1 MPSQELPI
9 QAGHLGKTADPMLR
23 RSGDNQICP
32 SISYTRKSVRFSILL
47 SFINILIPPQFP
59 PIKSAMFQ
67 RTLLRQS
74 QAARSVLKT
83 SSSAIST
90 PLALRRTSRLQT
102 QLPAVARP
110 FAPQPARRFYST
122 EGEKKDAT
130 KEGEN
135 AEATEEDPVTKE
147 NSDLKKEVLELKDK
161 YLRSVADFRNLQE
174 RTKRDMDGARKFAI
188 QGFAKDLL
196 ESIDN
201 LDRALLAVPAEQL
214 NAAETAENKPLL
226 ELVQGL
232 KMTENILM
240 NTLQKHGLERFDP
253 GEQVE
258 GKAQKFDPNMHEATF
273 MAPSETLEDGDV
285 MYVQSKG
292 FKLNGRVVRAAK
304 VGVVKK
310 A

>member
-1 MPSQELPI
+1 
-9 QAGHLGKTADPMLR
+9 
-23 RSGDNQICP
+23 
-32 SISYTRKSVRFSILL
+32 
-47 SFINILIPPQFP
+47 
-59 PIKSAMFQ
+59 
-67 RTLLRQS
+67 
-74 QAARSVLKT
+74 
-83 SSSAIST
+83 
-90 PLALRRTSRLQT
+90 
-102 QLPAVARP
+102 
-110 FAPQPARRFYST
+110 
-122 EGEKKDAT
+122 
-130 KEGEN
+130 
-135 AEATEEDPVTKE
+135 
-147 NSDLKKEVLELKDK
+147 
-161 YLRSVADFRNLQE
+161 
-174 RTKRDMDGARKFAI
+174 MDGARKFAI

-201 LDRALLAVPAEQL
+201 LDRALLAVPADQL

-273 MAPSETLEDGDV
+273 MAPSQAHEDGDV

-292 FKLNGRVVRAAK
+292 FKLNGRVVRVSSSIPPFRNIFGNLLLMVFFSLLQAAK
-304 VGVVKK
+304 VGVVKN

>member
-1 MPSQELPI
+1 
-9 QAGHLGKTADPMLR
+9 
-23 RSGDNQICP
+23 
-32 SISYTRKSVRFSILL
+32 
-47 SFINILIPPQFP
+47 
-59 PIKSAMFQ
+59 
-67 RTLLRQS
+67 
-74 QAARSVLKT
+74 
-83 SSSAIST
+83 
-90 PLALRRTSRLQT
+90 
-102 QLPAVARP
+102 
-110 FAPQPARRFYST
+110 
-122 EGEKKDAT
+122 
-130 KEGEN
+130 
-135 AEATEEDPVTKE
+135 
-147 NSDLKKEVLELKDK
+147 
-161 YLRSVADFRNLQE
+161 
-174 RTKRDMDGARKFAI
+174 MDGARKFAI

-292 FKLNGRVVRAAK
+292 FKLNGRVVRVSFPVPFPNIYIWKHFADDFSLL
-304 VGVVKK
+304 
-310 A
+310 